1 MKHHMHKTLC
11 ASLGLNPSSKLNC
24 KAIFEDDFLSAL
36 IVDDGSKTYTLYYG
50 TAPYAI
56 AKSIFNVNDR
66 IRSTSFKYSLPPLLQ
81 VA

>member
-1 MKHHMHKTLC
+1 MHKTLC
-11 ASLGLNPSSKLNC
+11 ATLGLNPSAKLNC
-24 KAIFEDDFLSAL
+24 KAVFEDDFLSAL
-36 IVDDGSKTYTLYYG
+36 IVDDGFRTYTLYHG
-50 TAPYAI
+50 TAPYSI